1 MTQRRYRQ
9 MTGVVAGALL
19 AVTMVQS
26 AVASPIELL
35 PGRWT
40 GWGQMTMDGGAT
52 EKVKCIATY
61 FSESGGRELR
71 HNLRCAS
78 TNYRIDAIARLSV
91 NRGQVRGKWEE
102 RTYSTGGAVTG
113 QVVGDGIAVNI
124 VGQAFE
130 ASLRVETSKC
140 RQTMNIAPKGMGVSR
155 IAVDLAKC

>member
-1 MTQRRYRQ
+1 MSQRCVRQ
-9 MTGVVAGALL
+9 MTSVAVCSLLVVMMA
-19 AVTMVQS
+19 QS

-40 GWGQMTMDGGAT
+40 GWGKMTMDGGAT

-61 FSESGGRELR
+61 FRESGGRELR

-78 TNYRIDAIARLSV
+78 NNYRIDAVARLSV
-91 NRGQVRGKWEE
+91 NRGLVRGKWEE

-124 VGQAFE
+124 VGRAFE